1 MTEQL
6 MEIGIRLR
14 ALREISA
21 ISPADMAKAVNI
33 SLEEYEKHEKGKKDF
48 SFSFLF
54 NAARILGVEVMDII
68 SGSSPKLSACSIVR
82 AGCGYSVERNKAY
95 KYMALAHTFNE
106 KRAEPFLVTVE
117 PGVMPE
123 LSAHEGQ
130 EFQYL
135 LEGEAC
141 MVIGENTYTLYPG
154 DSVYFDS
161 SIPHSMGA
169 RNGERAHFLAV
180 VIK

>member
-21 ISPADMAKAVNI
+21 ISPEDMAKAVKI
-33 SLEEYEKHEKGKKDF
+33 PLEEYERHERGEKDF

-54 NAARILGVEVMDII
+54 NAARVLDVEVMDIM
-68 SGSSPKLSACSIVR
+68 SGTSPKLSSCSIVR
-82 AGCGYSVERNKAY
+82 AGCGFKVERNKAY
-95 KYMALAHTFNE
+95 TYMALAHTFNE
-106 KRAEPFLVTVE
+106 KRAEPFLVTVL

-123 LSAHEGQ
+123 LSTHDGQ

-161 SIPHSMGA
+161 SVPHSLGA